1 MGWSLHHPNGLI
13 YYASQSCYRGYTL
26 FSNLRGHDANLID
39 MEGRICHRWHSR
51 QGINYA
57 YLTPT

>member
-26 FSNLRGHDANLID
+26 FSNLRGYDANWKSEWLFGAKLD
-39 MEGRICHRWHSR
+39 
-51 QGINYA
+51 
-57 YLTPT
+57 